1 MRGLNISGL
10 NAITPIK
17 KKYGAIVKN
26 KSGRIIFALNFIR
39 TLS

>member
-1 MRGLNISGL
+1 MSGL
-10 NAITPIK
+10 NAMTPIK

-26 KSGRIIFALNFIR
+26 RSGRTIFALNFIR